1 MNNLVLITSIINTPN
16 IPLSYTNVRS
26 VFSHE
31 ERFIQTKK
39 TIETIK
45 KNIPNAKIIMVEC
58 SSLTTEHN
66 TYLSSNVDYFI
77 NLIDNQEEQKNIYS
91 ISKALGEGTMTIR
104 AINYIISNNIQFDN
118 LFKITGRYWLSDNF
132 NYNNFD
138 NDKIVVTN
146 ICGVSTNTSLY
157 KLNKKYVDNFY
168 EFLFSNI
175 DNMCKCIGYETLFS
189 SFLKTVDA
197 SSIVALNK
205 IGVNGFISVSNDF
218 VNC

>member
-45 KNIPNAKIIMVEC
+45 KNIPNVKIIMVEC
-58 SSLTTEHN
+58 SSLTTEQN
-66 TYLSSNVDYFI
+66 TYLLSNVDYFI

-91 ISKALGEGTMTIR
+91 MSKALGEGTMTMC

-132 NYNNFD
+132 NYHNFD

-157 KLNKKYVDNFY
+157 KLNKKYVDIFY
-168 EFLFSNI
+168 QFLFSNI

-197 SSIVALNK
+197 SSIVVLNK

>member
-1 MNNLVLITSIINTPN
+1 M
-16 IPLSYTNVRS
+16 
-26 VFSHE
+26 
-31 ERFIQTKK
+31 
-39 TIETIK
+39 
-45 KNIPNAKIIMVEC
+45 KIIMVEC
-58 SSLTTEHN
+58 SSLTTEQN
-66 TYLSSNVDYFI
+66 TYLLSNVDYFI
-77 NLIDNQEEQKNIYS
+77 NLIDIKEEKKKIYS
-91 ISKALGEGTMTIR
+91 ISKALGEGTMTMC

-146 ICGVSTNTSLY
+146 ICDISTNTSLY
-157 KLNKKYVDNFY
+157 KLNKKYVDVFNR
-168 EFLFSNI
+168 FLFSNI

-189 SFLKTVDA
+189 SFLKTIDA
-197 SSIVALNK
+197 SSIVVLNK

>member
-1 MNNLVLITSIINTPN
+1 MNNLVFISSIINTPN

-45 KNIPNAKIIMVEC
+45 KNIPNMKIIMVEC
-58 SSLTTEHN
+58 SSLTTEQN
-66 TYLSSNVDYFI
+66 TYLLSNVDYFI
-77 NLIDNQEEQKNIYS
+77 NLIDRKEEKKKIYS
-91 ISKALGEGTMTIR
+91 ISKALGEGTMTMC

-132 NYNNFD
+132 NYNNFE

-146 ICGVSTNTSLY
+146 ICDISTNTSLY
-157 KLNKKYVDNFY
+157 KLNKKYVDIFY
-168 EFLFSNI
+168 NFLFSNI
-175 DNMCKCIGYETLFS
+175 DNMCNCIGYENLFS
-189 SFLKTVDA
+189 SFLKTVDT
-197 SSIVALNK
+197 SSIIVLNK
-205 IGVNGFISVSNDF
+205 IGINGFISVSNDF